1 MHRTY
6 SGTAGPAAPVDLRS
20 TTVTDTTVT
29 LSWTAASDNV
39 GVTAYRIYRD
49 GVLIFTSS
57 GLLFSDSGLQPATT
71 YLYAVTALDA
81 SGNESGSSEISVTT
95 TAAPVVVPPT
105 SSGGG
110 GSAGIWL
117 LLLCLAFVMNN
128 NPFHLFRPG
137 TKDASISTAVF
148 GGVHGVVR
156 ESQ

>member
-1 MHRTY
+1 M
-6 SGTAGPAAPVDLRS
+6 PKPVGRS
-20 TTVTDTTVT
+20 AI
-29 LSWTAASDNV
+29 L
-39 GVTAYRIYRD
+39 
-49 GVLIFTSS
+49 F
-57 GLLFSDSGLQPATT
+57 GLVFLTQI
-71 YLYAVTALDA
+71 AVTALDA

-117 LLLCLAFVMNN
+117 LLLCLAFVTNH

-156 ESQ
+156 ESQEPFGAIS